1 MSQKKTGGKT
11 SLWKRFFLQSY
22 SSAIVAIILLIFI
35 FSVFTDAFLTP
46 FNLFNLS
53 RTAAVYAFIG
63 ASQLILMVI
72 GDMNLGIGAC
82 GALSTVVMGTLITK
96 FGLPILPA
104 VLMAVLVSV
113 LCGLMIGL
121 LVVKMKLNP

>member
-1 MSQKKTGGKT
+1 
-11 SLWKRFFLQSY
+11 
-22 SSAIVAIILLIFI
+22 
-35 FSVFTDAFLTP
+35 
-46 FNLFNLS
+46 
-53 RTAAVYAFIG
+53 
-63 ASQLILMVI
+63 MVI

-121 LVVKMKLNP
+121 LVVKMKLNPWIITLAMFLAFHMNTHANIQLLNH